1 MRHDA
6 RNAQRLS
13 TPECSSAN
21 MTDLLSS
28 APIRRLRRSKLFVPG
43 NRPEIMRKAAQ
54 TQADMLSLDLED
66 AVPPAQKVQARAD
79 VAAFVADPA
88 HRAKEIVV
96 RINARDTGLM
106 VADLLAIGAA
116 RPHLINVPKVEDER
130 DLHLADDLL
139 AHIEAEHGW
148 PIGGIGLMPTLE
160 SPRGIRRAAQLCG
173 TCPRVVAVQFG
184 MGDLRART
192 GMSTAIEHL
201 RPVRAQIML
210 AAAEAGIDALD
221 GAYPDI
227 TDLAGFMAD
236 ATEANSL
243 GFRGKSCI
251 HPSQIEACNSAFG
264 PSEAEI
270 EDARALLL
278 AFDEAQS
285 RGVGAIRFRGRLV
298 DEVHRIDAHRLL
310 GLAGRGDASR

>member
-6 RNAQRLS
+6 RDARRM
-13 TPECSSAN
+13 PKAEHFPAN
-21 MTDLLSS
+21 MTDLQPN
-28 APIRRLRRSKLFVPG
+28 APMRRLRRSKLFVPG

-54 TQADMLSLDLED
+54 TEADMLSLDLED
-66 AVPPAQKVQARAD
+66 AVPAAQKPQARAD
-79 VAAFVADPA
+79 VAAFLAD
-88 HRAKEIVV
+88 RAQRGQEIVV

-116 RPHLINVPKVEDER
+116 RPDLINVPKVEDER

-160 SPRGIRRAAQLCG
+160 SPRGIRHAAQLCG
-173 TCPRVVAVQFG
+173 ACPRVVAVQFG

-227 TDLAGFMAD
+227 ADLAGFMAD
-236 ATEANSL
+236 AAEANSL

-251 HPSQIEACNSAFG
+251 HPSQIKACNSAFG
-264 PSEAEI
+264 PTAAEI
-270 EDARALLL
+270 EDARALLQ
-278 AFDEAQS
+278 AFDEAQA

-310 GLAGRGDASR
+310 ALAGRGA